1 MPAAPLIETLRRL
14 APRIG
19 VALTALAVVLV
30 LWRLGALW
38 QQTAP
43 LFASSGL
50 AYAVMVLSALYA
62 LSLFLLAAAWAMLAV
77 AGEALEPGRVRPLVH
92 AYGVSSIAKY
102 LPGNVF
108 HLAGRQVYGARLGV
122 PHAAMAMASVL
133 ETALCVIAAILV
145 AFAFLAFG
153 DGDGELLVGSRLVW
167 IGVAV
172 SVLVLLAALS
182 AGTDGPVRRALDSA
196 DVTAP
201 GVSRLALAAVL
212 CCVFFAI
219 SGGIAL
225 GADYAI
231 GDGQRWSMLVGS
243 AYVLAWLTGFLVP
256 GASGGLGVRE
266 AALLLLLTPHTG
278 EPTALA
284 IALSTRLIT
293 TLGDVLFAGS
303 CRLLRPQPIGHGD
316 DR

>member
-1 MPAAPLIETLRRL
+1 LTATLRRL
-14 APRIG
+14 ARRIG
-19 VALTALAVVLV
+19 VALTVLAVVLV
-30 LWRLGALW
+30 LWRLGSLW

-43 LFASSGL
+43 LMVDSRV
-50 AYAVMVLSALYA
+50 AYAVIVLSMLYA
-62 LSLFLLAAAWAMLAV
+62 LSLFLLATVWSMLAI
-77 AGEALEPGRVRPLVH
+77 AGETLRPGRLASLVH

-108 HLAGRQVYGARLGV
+108 HLAGRQIYGARLGV
-122 PHAAMAMASVL
+122 PHASMAMASVL
-133 ETALCVIAAILV
+133 ETALCVIAALLV
-145 AFAFLAFG
+145 ALAFLAFG
-153 DGDGELLVGSRLVW
+153 DAEGGFMVDSRLVW

-182 AGTDGPVRRALDSA
+182 AGMDGPVRRVLDSA
-196 DVTAP
+196 DLAAP

-212 CCVFFAI
+212 CCVFFAV

-231 GDGQRWSMLVGS
+231 AEGRRMSVVVGS

-266 AALLLLLTPHTG
+266 GALLLLLAPQIG

-284 IALSTRLIT
+284 LALSTRLIT

-303 CRLLRPQPIGHGD
+303 CRLLGPESIGHWD